1 MIIVTGH
8 ARMKPGALKA
18 LREEMDAMVTASRA
32 EEGCIGYSYGIDTM
46 DPDRMLVL
54 EYWKDEAALQAHGA
68 EPHMKAWRAALAGN
82 VVELDVKFGDASGL
96 KPIG

>member
-8 ARMKPGALKA
+8 ARMKPGALHA
-18 LREEMDAMVTASRA
+18 LRPEMEAMITASRA
-32 EEGCIGYSYGIDTM
+32 EKGCIGYSYGVDTM

-54 EYWKDEAALQAHGA
+54 EYWRDEAALTAHFA
-68 EPHMKAWRAALAGN
+68 EPHMTVWRKALAGH
-82 VVELDVKFGDASGL
+82 VLEVDVKFGDADAM